1 MEIYKIWKKRRFTE
15 IQKKRKRNFNKRNEK
30 MITQERQN
38 FRKGILMEMNIN
50 QDITFLYREGYC
62 IW

>member
-1 MEIYKIWKKRRFTE
+1 MEIYKIWKKGDL
-15 IQKKRKRNFNKRNEK
+15 QKFKRKENVILTKEMKKWYRK
-30 MITQERQN
+30 N
-38 FRKGILMEMNIN
+38 FRKEILMEMNIN

>member
-1 MEIYKIWKKRRFTE
+1 MEIYKIWKKRRFAE
-15 IQKKRKRNFNKRNEK
+15 IQKKRKRNFNRRNEK

>member
-1 MEIYKIWKKRRFTE
+1 
-15 IQKKRKRNFNKRNEK
+15 

-62 IW
+62 I